1 MIRTLL
7 LLVSLSFVAAC
18 GDQVQKAKPPE
29 KPASPGGPH
38 GGNPHGGNPHAGNPH
53 AGDPHAPNP
62 HGEMPPGHPP
72 VDRGGASR
80 PAGGDPFAEGGGEKP
95 AMAPSQAADPERV
108 VFAGEIA
115 LDPAVTV
122 GENFV
127 VFIVAVNSPQERF
140 PVYTKRFPNPKFPFK
155 FEMQEKDQP
164 GNPSQSSRPLYIR
177 AMISDS
183 GDVMKSR
190 NRTTSEKAFPLGTR
204 DVKLTIKP

>member
-1 MIRTLL
+1 VIRTL
-7 LLVSLSFVAAC
+7 LLVSLSLVIAC

-29 KPASPGGPH
+29 KQAAPSGH
-38 GGNPHGGNPHAGNPH
+38 
-53 AGDPHAPNP
+53 DPHAPNP

-72 VDRGGASR
+72 IDRGAASR
-80 PAGGDPFAEGGGEKP
+80 PAGGDPFAEGGGGEKP

-122 GENFV
+122 GERYV

-140 PVYTKRFPNPKFPFK
+140 PVFTKRFDTPKFPFQ
-155 FEMQEKDQP
+155 FQIQEKDQP
-164 GNPSQSSRPLYIR
+164 GNPSQSNRPLYIR
-177 AMISDS
+177 AMISDT

-190 NRTTSEKAFPLGTR
+190 NRTTSEKAFPLGSR